1 MSYMNFQ
8 IMITAVIKSFGR
20 STDKKRMEEY
30 WNEAFRFYLYSIA

>member
-20 STDKKRMEEY
+20 STDKRMEEY
-30 WNEAFRFYLYSIA
+30 SNEAFRFYLYSIA